1 MANRILLIEDDP
13 TVLSLMQAA
22 FSKGDFEIFTADNGR
37 AGIELFHEIN
47 PDLVITDIVMP
58 EREGMSVIIEVKKSL
73 FDCGVIAISGG
84 GERGRMAYLRWA
96 KELGADLVIRKPFR
110 MSMLLWMAHE
120 LLAERANPASVGA
133 RHDELPAPPVGAHKA
148 PFEDHSNSQAP
159 NR

>member
-1 MANRILLIEDDP
+1 MSDRVLLIEDDP
-13 TVLSLMQAA
+13 TVLALMQAA
-22 FSKGDFEIFTADNGR
+22 FAKGDYEVFSATNGK
-37 AGIELFHEIN
+37 AGIEMFHSVS

-73 FDCGVIAISGG
+73 FDCGLIAISGG

-120 LLAERANPASVGA
+120 LLEERGRPRVGVA
-133 RHDELPAPPVGAHKA
+133 HREAPPPNLRL
-148 PFEDHSNSQAP
+148 PFEDNSDNPAR

>member
-1 MANRILLIEDDP
+1 MVSRVLLIEDDP
-13 TVLSLMQAA
+13 TVLALMQAA
-22 FSKGDFEIFTADNGR
+22 FAKSDYEVFSATNGK
-37 AGIELFHEIN
+37 AGIEMFHSIN

-120 LLAERANPASVGA
+120 LLEERG
-133 RHDELPAPPVGAHKA
+133 RPPVGVAHA
-148 PFEDHSNSQAP
+148 EVPPPSLRLPFDDFP
-159 NR
+159 NTSTHNR